1 MVYTDKRKELKRM
14 ISAVIIDDE
23 RHAIKEIE
31 FYLKRYPEI
40 SVLASFVNPLEA
52 LNKLPELKPQLVFLD
67 IQMPQLMGIDVGS
80 RILDIN
86 PDIEIV
92 FVTAYDQY
100 AMEAFELNA
109 IAYILKP
116 IGQERFEN
124 TIRKVTKRIH
134 KTTPVN
140 SNKCLKIQCFGT
152 FNIAWEHEESL
163 KWRTEKT
170 KEIFAYLLMNAGKE
184 TTRDQIIEAVY
195 RDTDMEKAIK
205 QLHNAVYYIRK
216 SLQEYG
222 IGKSLI
228 DVHGKYCM
236 TLGKIH
242 FDKQE
247 WHSLL
252 KRHESELSMNQ
263 IEEIYG
269 GDYLEGVDWPWADI
283 DRESFKN
290 DYVNLLNRYAKYLVK
305 KGDYELAENC
315 LCKAYRQNPYDE
327 NTSVNLLQ
335 LYIETNQKSKA
346 MLHFKNFEKVLREE
360 LNLRPPKEML
370 DIIGIKK

>member
-1 MVYTDKRKELKRM
+1 M

-31 FYLKRYPEI
+31 FYLKMYPEI
-40 SVLASFVNPLEA
+40 SVLASFINPLEA
-52 LNKLPELKPQLVFLD
+52 LKMLPELKPQLVFLD
-67 IQMPQLMGIDVGS
+67 IQMPQSMGIDVGS
-80 RILDIN
+80 RILDID

-140 SNKCLKIQCFGT
+140 LNKHLIIQSFGT
-152 FNIAWEHEESL
+152 FKIAWEYEEPL

-170 KEIFAYLLMNAGKE
+170 KEVFAYLLINADKE

-195 RDTDMEKAIK
+195 RNTDMEKAIK

-222 IGKSLI
+222 IGKNLI
-228 DVHGKYCM
+228 KIHGKYCM
-236 TLGKIH
+236 TLGRIK

-247 WHSLL
+247 WNKLL
-252 KRHESELSMNQ
+252 KLHEAELSMNQ
-263 IEEIYG
+263 IEEIYR
-269 GDYLEGVDWPWADI
+269 GDYLEGADWPWVDI
-283 DRESFKN
+283 DRENFKN
-290 DYVNLLNRYAKYLVK
+290 DYVKLLNRYAKYLVG

-315 LCKAYRQNPYDE
+315 LCKAFRQNPYDE
-327 NTSVNLLQ
+327 NTSLNLLQ
-335 LYIETNQKSKA
+335 LYIEMNQKSKA
-346 MLHFKNFEKVLREE
+346 MLHFKKFEQVLHDE
-360 LNLRPPKEML
+360 LNLRPPKEVF
-370 DIIGIKK
+370 DIIGEKR

>member
-1 MVYTDKRKELKRM
+1 M
-14 ISAVIIDDE
+14 ISALIIDDE

-31 FYLKRYPEI
+31 FHLRTYPEI
-40 SVLASFVNPLEA
+40 SVVASFIDPLEA
-52 LNKLPELKPQLVFLD
+52 LEKLPELKPKLVFLD
-67 IQMPQLMGIDVGS
+67 IQMPQLLGIDVGS
-80 RILDIN
+80 RILDID

-116 IGQERFEN
+116 IGKERFEN
-124 TIRKVTKRIH
+124 TIKKVTSRIQ
-134 KTTPVN
+134 KSDPVK

-152 FNIAWEHEESL
+152 FKIAWEHEEPL
-163 KWRTEKT
+163 KWRSEKT
-170 KEIFAYLLMNAGKE
+170 KEVFAYLLMNAGKE
-184 TTRDQIIEAVY
+184 ITRDQIIEAVY
-195 RDTDMEKAIK
+195 GNKDMEKAIK

-222 IGKSLI
+222 IGNSLI

-236 TLGKIH
+236 TLGKIY

-252 KRHESELSMNQ
+252 KLHESELSMNQ

-290 DYVNLLNRYAKYLVK
+290 DYVILLNRYAKFLVEK
-305 KGDYELAENC
+305 EEYELAENC

-335 LYIETNQKSKA
+335 LYIDTNQKSKA
-346 MLHFKNFEKVLREE
+346 VLHFKKFNQVLRDE
-360 LNLRPPKEML
+360 LNLQPSKEVF
-370 DIIGIKK
+370 DIVGKER

>member
-1 MVYTDKRKELKRM
+1 M

-31 FYLKRYPEI
+31 FYLKMYPEI

-52 LNKLPELKPQLVFLD
+52 LKKLPELKPQLVFLD

-80 RILDIN
+80 RILDID

-124 TIRKVTKRIH
+124 AMRKVIKRIQ
-134 KTTPVN
+134 KTTPVK

-152 FNIAWEHEESL
+152 FEIAWEHEEPL
-163 KWRTEKT
+163 KWRSEKT
-170 KEIFAYLLMNAGKE
+170 REVFAYLLMNAGIVV
-184 TTRDQIIEAVY
+184 TRDQIIEAVFW
-195 RDTDMEKAIK
+195 DIEMDKAIK
-205 QLHNAVYYIRK
+205 QLHNAIYYIRK

-222 IGKSLI
+222 VENSLI
-228 DVHGKYCM
+228 KVHGKYCM
-236 TLGKIH
+236 TLGEIN

-247 WHSLL
+247 WHRLL
-252 KRHESELSMNQ
+252 KLHEADLSMNQ
-263 IEEIYG
+263 IEGIYK
-269 GDYLEGVDWPWADI
+269 GDYLEGADWPWADI
-283 DRESFKN
+283 DRENFIAE
-290 DYVNLLNRYAKYLVK
+290 YVHLLNRYAKFLVG
-305 KGDYELAENC
+305 KGEYELAENC

-327 NTSVNLLQ
+327 NTSLNLLQ

-346 MLHFKNFEKVLREE
+346 VLHFKKFEQVLREE

-370 DIIGIKK
+370 DTLGIKK